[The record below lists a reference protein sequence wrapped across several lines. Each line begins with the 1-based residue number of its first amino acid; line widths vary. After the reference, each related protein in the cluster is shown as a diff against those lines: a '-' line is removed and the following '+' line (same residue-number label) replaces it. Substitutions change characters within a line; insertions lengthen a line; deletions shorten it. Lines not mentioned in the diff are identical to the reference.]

1 MKLAISNP
9 AADYFDCPHGSHDT
23 GTCWGDSIYQD
34 FTYPVEID
42 GFYIGDRQSA
52 YDYVQEAEGGAK
64 QRKRYQAIIDQTD
77 SYFDGYASVSDSSE
91 VDSEI
96 GSSNQNSIAKEI
108 LEELLSLPGFTGFGS
123 NVSVT
128 NNTTNVTNNTNIINN
143 TNNYTTTN
151 ISNSGSGD
159 VTVGDIGT
167 VNNTTNVDNSFTIQT
182 ISVNLAFAI
191 TGDSKKSD
199 KVEGTDGDDL
209 IADGFGKDKLI
220 GGDGADQFYFSGE
233 EPFKKKTVD
242 KVIDFD
248 ASEGDA
254 ILIDEDVIFNP
265 AVNDQIIE
273 RLADTSADEIPV
285 AENNSQLKQLSDDG
299 HQFIYNEPKGELL
312 IDSNGEENGFAGK
325 DADPLLA
332 KLGKNTELTDAL
344 IDDVLDELEADP
356 SLAIAESKKE
366 LKSLAKE
373 DYDLIYFE
381 PKGDLYVDGNGDSKG
396 FGKKLEGG
404 MIADLPNYTILTESD
419 VLIGV

>member
-1 MKLAISNP
+1 MNLAIFNP
-9 AADYFDCPHGSHDT
+9 VADYFDCPHGSPDT

-34 FTYPVEID
+34 FTYPIEID
-42 GFYIGDRQSA
+42 GFYIVDRQSA

-64 QRKRYQAIIDQTD
+64 QRQRYQAIIDQTD
-77 SYFDGYASVSDSSE
+77 SYFDEYASISDSAE
-91 VDSEI
+91 DQDSEI
-96 GSSNQNSIAKEI
+96 GTSNQDSIAKEI

-128 NNTTNVTNNTNIINN
+128 NNTTNITNNTNNN
-143 TNNYTTTN
+143 TTTN

-159 VTVGDIGT
+159 ITIGNIGT
-167 VNNTTNVDNSFTIQT
+167 VNNTTNVDNSFTIST
-182 ISVNLAFAI
+182 ISVNLSFAI
-191 TGDSKKSD
+191 TGDSKKSE

-242 KVIDFD
+242 KIIDFD

-254 ILIDEDVIFNP
+254 ILIDEDVVFNS
-265 AVNDQIIE
+265 AINDQIIE
-273 RLADTSADEIPV
+273 NLADTSAAEIPV
-285 AENNSQLKQLSDDG
+285 AENNSQLKQLSNDG
-299 HQFIYNEPKGELL
+299 HQFIYNESKGELL
-312 IDSNGEENGFAGK
+312 IDSNGKENGFTGE

-332 KLGKNTELTDAL
+332 NLGKNTELTDAL

-356 SLAIAESKKE
+356 SLAIAESNKE

-396 FGKKLEGG
+396 FGKKSEGG
-404 MIADLPNYTILTESD
+404 IIADLPNDTILSESD